1 MKDIS
6 QYVEI
11 EQIYAQT
18 LGNGYRSLS
27 IVSPGVGSGCTSIA
41 SALAFRHAAVGQTVL
56 LVDANLRSP
65 SIDRRFN
72 LNRSRWPSE
81 VPALSTH
88 LQQVAPSIHA
98 LTANLD
104 GAVEI
109 KANEYLYELTSH
121 FKEMFDVIIFDTSP
135 LNAVNRNNIP
145 AETIAS
151 QTEATLM
158 IVKGGET
165 TEADLRQAHA
175 KLLNKANLV
184 GAVINDQNNPRLADE
199 LIREADRLSRLLPR
213 VANKLKAFIAQNNF
227 LNMAT

>member
-41 SALAFRHAAVGQTVL
+41 CALAFRHAAVGQSVL

-65 SIDRRFN
+65 TIDQRFS
-72 LNRSRWPSE
+72 LKRSRWPNNVATLES
-81 VPALSTH
+81 H
-88 LQQVAPSIHA
+88 LQQVAPAIYA

-109 KANEYLYELTSH
+109 KANEYLNALNNH
-121 FKEMFDVIIFDTSP
+121 FKDKFDVIIFDTSP
-135 LNAVNRNNIP
+135 LNVVNRNNVP
-145 AETIAS
+145 AETVAA
-151 QTEATLM
+151 QTEATLL

-175 KLLNKANLV
+175 KLLDKVNLV

-199 LIREADRLSRLLPR
+199 LVREADRLSKRLPS
-213 VANKLKAFIAQNNF
+213 VANKLKALIAQNNF

>member
-41 SALAFRHAAVGQTVL
+41 CALAFRHAAVGQSVL
-56 LVDANLRSP
+56 LIDVNLRSP
-65 SIDRRFN
+65 SIDQRFS
-72 LNRSRWPSE
+72 LKRSRWPTSVATLE
-81 VPALSTH
+81 SH
-88 LQQVAPSIHA
+88 LQQVAPAIYA

-109 KANEYLYELTSH
+109 KANEYLNALNNH
-121 FKEMFDVIIFDTSP
+121 FKDKFDVIIFDTSP
-135 LNAVNRNNIP
+135 LNVVNRNNVP
-145 AETIAS
+145 AEAVAA
-151 QTEATLM
+151 QTEATLL

-175 KLLNKANLV
+175 KLINKANLV
-184 GAVINDQNNPRLADE
+184 GAVINDQCNPRLADE
-199 LIREADRLSRLLPR
+199 LIRETDRLSNKLPK
-213 VANKLKAFIAQNNF
+213 VANKLKALIAQNNF

>member
-27 IVSPGVGSGCTSIA
+27 IVAPGVGSGSTSVA
-41 SALAFRHAAVGQTVL
+41 CALAFRHAAVGQSVL
-56 LVDANLRSP
+56 IIDTNLRSP
-65 SIDRRFN
+65 AIDRRFN
-72 LNRSRWPSE
+72 LNRSRWPNE
-81 VPALSTH
+81 VASLSTH
-88 LQQVAPSIHA
+88 LQPVAPSIQA

-109 KANEYLYELTSH
+109 KANEYLNSLNNH
-121 FKEMFDVIIFDTSP
+121 FKGMFDVIIFDTSP
-135 LNAVNRNNIP
+135 LNVVNRNNIP
-145 AETIAS
+145 AETVAAH
-151 QTEATLM
+151 TEATLL
-158 IVKGGET
+158 IIKGGET

-175 KLLNKANLV
+175 KLQDKVNLV
-184 GAVINDQNNPRLADE
+184 GAVINDQHNPRLADE
-199 LIREADRLSRLLPR
+199 LIREADRLSKRLPR
-213 VANKLKAFIAQNNF
+213 VANKLKALIAQNSF